1 MGKRYDVEYKEYV
14 CRLVVEEKRKMSV
27 VSRELDIPYDTL
39 VRWVRIYKK
48 NDQWRKIHRKNEPP
62 VKEKPSYR
70 TPSDYEKEPKQ
81 REKDIARL
89 QEENDI
95 LKKAMHVFT
104 KNRE

>member
-1 MGKRYDVEYKEYV
+1 M
-14 CRLVVEEKRKMSV
+14 
-27 VSRELDIPYDTL
+27 
-39 VRWVRIYKK
+39 
-48 NDQWRKIHRKNEPP
+48 
-62 VKEKPSYR
+62 KEKPSYR

-81 REKDIARL
+81 REKDVARL